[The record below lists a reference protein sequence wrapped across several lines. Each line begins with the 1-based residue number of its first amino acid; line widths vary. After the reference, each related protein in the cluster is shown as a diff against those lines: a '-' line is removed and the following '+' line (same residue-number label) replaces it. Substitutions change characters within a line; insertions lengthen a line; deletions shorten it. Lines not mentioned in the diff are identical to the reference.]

1 MEKPTLNLKEL
12 KRLYAEKV
20 NIMGLFRELGGS
32 TQNTTDAI
40 LVSYDLQSGS
50 YVGAFEDPEQRAKH
64 DFYTGEIASILGPL
78 GATSVLEAG
87 VGEATTFCTAL
98 SKLPQPPET
107 LAGFDISWSRIHYAR
122 KFAERF
128 GLQRAQF
135 FTGDLFHIPVVDN
148 AFDLVCTAHAIE
160 PNHGREREVL
170 AELYRVARRWVVL
183 FEPSYELGGAA
194 TRQRIEE
201 HGYCRGLPTI
211 ARELG
216 YEVIEHRLLTHVMRE
231 NNETAVLVIRKPAP
245 ATPPPAQFLACPS
258 CGGALEVVRGQH
270 FCEDCSLVFPI
281 LDGLPCL
288 LAGNG
293 ILASKFKD

>member
-1 MEKPTLNLKEL
+1 MENPTLDLKEL
-12 KRLYAEKV
+12 KRLYAQQV
-20 NIMGLFRELGGS
+20 NIMGLFRELSGT

-50 YVGAFEDPEQRAKH
+50 YVNAFENPEQRAKH
-64 DFYTGEIASILGPL
+64 ERYTAEIASILGPL
-78 GATSVLEAG
+78 GAASVLEAG

-98 SKLPQPPET
+98 AKLPHPPET
-107 LAGFDISWSRIHYAR
+107 IAGFDISWSRISYAR

-135 FTGDLFHIPVVDN
+135 FTGDLFQIPVVDA
-148 AFDLVCTAHAIE
+148 AFDLVYTAHAIE

-183 FEPSYELGGAA
+183 FEPSYELGAAA

-201 HGYCRGLPTI
+201 HGYCRGLPAL

-216 YEVIEHRLLTHVMRE
+216 YEIVEHCLLKNVMRE

-245 ATPPPAQFLACPS
+245 EAPPPAQFLACPS
-258 CGGALEVVRGQH
+258 CGRALEIVRGH
-270 FCEDCSLVFPI
+270 NFCADCSLVFPV